1 MLIRTQ
7 LLLFQ
12 VRRKVI
18 QMRIKQWMLHLSGKF
33 WTLFALGALVMAA
46 GLTGCSPS
54 QKQEKIRI
62 VFNPWPGYEFLY
74 LAQEKGYF
82 KANGLDVEM
91 VPAASLSDGLR
102 AFMSGKVNG
111 MASTMSEI
119 VKAIVDHNAQ
129 VTPLLITNY
138 SDGSDVIVAKKELE
152 NIHQLKGKPIGLER
166 DSLGAYML
174 YRALQ
179 KEGMQFSDV
188 VQVHAEQSEGKKLLE
203 KGIIEAFVSYP
214 PASLEIIEDPKYKII
229 FDSSLIPKEV
239 IDLVVVKTGSIKDF
253 QGFQSK
259 MHQSWQQAVDF
270 YRNNTQEAAGML
282 AKREG
287 ISTEDF
293 IATINDLII
302 VQKNEQQQLLTKTT
316 LMDNI
321 TATCNLIYGDAF
333 EQCKEL
339 QQKFLIRETTAVAA
353 D

>member
-1 MLIRTQ
+1 M
-7 LLLFQ
+7 
-12 VRRKVI
+12 K
-18 QMRIKQWMLHLSGKF
+18 IKQWMLWLRSNF
-33 WTLFALGALVMAA
+33 WTLFTLGCLVMAA

-82 KANGLDVEM
+82 KANGLNIEM
-91 VPAASLSDGLR
+91 VPTASLSDGLR
-102 AFMSGKVNG
+102 AFMSGKVNA

-129 VTPLLITNY
+129 ITPFLITNY

-152 NIHQLKGKPIGLER
+152 SIQQLKGKPIGLER

-188 VQVHAEQSEGKKLLE
+188 VQVHAEQSEGQKLLE

-214 PASLEIIEDPKYKII
+214 PASLEIIEDSRYKVI

-239 IDLVVVKTGSIKDF
+239 IDLVVVKTEAIKDF
-253 QGFQSK
+253 QDFQSK
-259 MHQSWQQAVDF
+259 MHKSWQQAVDF
-270 YRNNTQEAAGML
+270 YRNNTQEAAEML
-282 AKREG
+282 ARREG

-302 VQKNEQQQLLTKTT
+302 VQQDEQHELLTKTA

-321 TATCNLIYGDAF
+321 TATCQLIYGDSF
-333 EQCKEL
+333 EQCKGL
-339 QQKFLIRETTAVAA
+339 QQNFLIEETRAVAA